1 MKMSGS
7 GKRRTKDTQARKL
20 TRLRKEGTCLRG
32 NSKKDMQK
40 GHEED
45 GKNGHK

>member
-7 GKRRTKDTQARKL
+7 GKRRTKDTQDRTL

-32 NSKKDMQK
+32 KSKKDT
-40 GHEED
+40 
-45 GKNGHK
+45 